1 MVVQENG
8 KRSIENGQKM
18 FMNLQSAQIVM
29 VCPLLKN
36 FKIFLIMEMIET
48 LGSHLLCFLFYFFNL
63 FFQKN

>member
-48 LGSHLLCFLFYFFNL
+48 LGSHLLCFFFYFFNL